1 MSLIR
6 LLCAAALAALVLPTV
21 ATAGTSA
28 VLTHYLALHDALA
41 SDRLEGCADHVA
53 QLAAAAVDAD
63 GLEAVAKD
71 AAGLDSSS
79 LEALRSGFNALS
91 IAVADAVTA
100 GSLNGADLYYCPMAK
115 GYWLQATA
123 DDGVR
128 NPYYGASMLRCGGP
142 AKAIADDA
150 RG

>member
-1 MSLIR
+1 MSLTR
-6 LLCAAALAALVLPTV
+6 LLVVTAIVAIAPTNVLAAA
-21 ATAGTSA
+21 TSP

-41 SDRLEGCADHVA
+41 DDRIEGCADHVA

-63 GLEAVAKD
+63 GLDAVAQ
-71 AAGLDSSS
+71 AAASLDPSSI
-79 LEALRSGFNALS
+79 ETLRSGFNALS
-91 IAVADAVTA
+91 IALADAIAA
-100 GSLNGADLYYCPMAK
+100 GTLSGADLYYCPMAK
-115 GYWLQATA
+115 GYWLQATD

-142 AKAIADDA
+142 AKAIAADA